1 MIGCIGEQNVDMLD
15 FDRTVCEHLS
25 SGTELEYGIVEG
37 SATIVLIKSGRG
49 GTARGEEDKYVR
61 MARRLSFAH
70 GCSVICSPNP
80 ADCATH
86 EVDRRVIERYVSQ
99 KELADFSLSLIGS
112 SNGAYQNLF
121 LAERMPKTKAI
132 LCINMPLMVNYHRTA
147 SLLEGLDRVEKT
159 LVYGTRDPS
168 CPYLRFLENRRLPA
182 CRFLRID
189 GADHCFT
196 GQTEHFVSLSDYL

>member
-1 MIGCIGEQNVDMLD
+1 MIGRTGEQTVGMLD
-15 FDRTVCEHLS
+15 FDCTVCESLP
-25 SGTELEYGIVEG
+25 SGAVLEYGIVEG
-37 SATIVLIKSGRG
+37 NAAIVLIKSGRG

-61 MARRLSFAH
+61 MARRLSFTH

-80 ADCATH
+80 ADCATY
-86 EVDRRVIERYVSQ
+86 EMDRRVIERYISQ
-99 KELADFSLSLIGS
+99 NGLADFSLSLIGS

-121 LAERMPKTKAI
+121 LAKQMPKTKAI
-132 LCINMPLMVNYHRTA
+132 LCINMPLMINYHRTA
-147 SLLEGLDRVEKT
+147 ALLEGMDRVEKT

-196 GQTEHFVSLSDYL
+196 GQTESFLSLTDYL